1 MSNCLLRT
9 TLAATLLGMASTAVF
24 AADLPPPPPPV
35 EDLRPAT
42 YDWSGPFIGGLA
54 TGVCSDSHY
63 VPSLGPDPELAGCD
77 LMGGVIGGYNFQMD
91 DIVFGVEGDW
101 SWGGGV
107 IAKNSLD
114 GPTPDDA
121 TELELN
127 SLATLRARM
136 GWAMDDTL
144 IYVTG
149 GAAWADATMTG
160 TYLAPPA
167 PGVPVRESV
176 EESHMGWTIGAGLEH
191 AFTDSVHFRLEYLYA
206 DLGNEDYVFGAG
218 CICEGT
224 ADLDLKIHTVR
235 AAITWNFGSM
245 W

>member
-9 TLAATLLGMASTAVF
+9 TLAAALLGMASTAVF

-42 YDWSGPFIGGLA
+42 YDWSGPFVGGLL
-54 TGVCSDSHY
+54 TGACMDSHY
-63 VPSLGPDPELAGCD
+63 IPSQGPDPELSGCGV
-77 LMGGVIGGYNFQMD
+77 MGGVIAGYNFQMD
-91 DIVFGVEGDW
+91 DLVVGIEGDW
-101 SWGGGV
+101 SWGGKN

-114 GPTPDDA
+114 LIEYDLD
-121 TELELN
+121 
-127 SLATLRARM
+127 SIATLRGRI

-144 IYVTG
+144 LYVTG
-149 GAAWADATMTG
+149 GAAWADGSMTG

-167 PGVPVRESV
+167 PGVPTTETVDK
-176 EESHMGWTIGAGLEH
+176 SHMGWTIGGGLEH

-218 CICEGT
+218 CVCEGL